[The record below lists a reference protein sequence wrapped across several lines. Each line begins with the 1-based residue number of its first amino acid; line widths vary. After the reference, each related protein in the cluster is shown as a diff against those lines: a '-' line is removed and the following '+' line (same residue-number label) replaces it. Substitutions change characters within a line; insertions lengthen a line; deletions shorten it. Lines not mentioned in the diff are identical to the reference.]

1 MSDISGFWPAISMMM
16 RASMQTPLTG
26 LMEQAIILIF
36 CSIII
41 IFSAKIHSIFY
52 DGRVSLATVVVLS
65 CIICGIAA
73 YFLAKAINTIAA
85 G

>member
-1 MSDISGFWPAISMMM
+1 MMM
-16 RASMQTPLTG
+16 RASMQTPFTG

-41 IFSAKIHSIFY
+41 LFSAKIPSIFY
-52 DGRVSLATVVVLS
+52 GDGVSLATVTVLS

-73 YFLAKAINTIAA
+73 YFLAKAINTIVA